1 MNMMLSYMEEIK
13 NLSIYLPYLFL
24 SKGDNFQYF
33 TNLLNSKLI
42 SELVL
47 SDLAVFL
54 CFYATQLRPI
64 LISITI
70 LSCACAIANFSK

>member
-1 MNMMLSYMEEIK
+1 MENRDKLKITK
-13 NLSIYLPYLFL
+13 TFNIPYLFL

-33 TNLLNSKLI
+33 TNSLNSKLI
-42 SELVL
+42 SELVS

-54 CFYATQLRPI
+54 CFYATQIRPI

-70 LSCACAIANFSK
+70 LICACAIANFSE